1 MYLEVRLKAVKRFL
15 GVAFLVTA
23 FLTTVQG
30 DTKAGSKSKGSSK
43 IKADSFLG
51 PDAVMLTASDLTQNR
66 VSPTKGNNGVGN
78 GIDPAPPGNPR
89 ENDGTG
95 TSPGN
100 PGNKGGKPVPP

>member
-1 MYLEVRLKAVKRFL
+1 MYLDVRLKAVKGFL

-23 FLTTVQG
+23 FIMTVQG
-30 DTKAGSKSKGSSK
+30 DTKSGSKSKGSSNSQT
-43 IKADSFLG
+43 ASFLG
-51 PDAVMLTASDLTQNR
+51 PDAVILTASDLTKNK

-89 ENDGTG
+89 ENDGPG

-100 PGNKGGKPVPP
+100 PGNKGGKANP